1 MKKNRL
7 RLLAEGRFILLTSV
21 ERDARH
27 AQYNARTGDIIMET
41 APPARFKSEGDTHV
55 SKGSHGYLNTLP
67 DMGGLFVAS
76 GPSFKQGKMLPAFSN
91 LEIYPALAEIMGL
104 ALLAPIDGEIK
115 VLREGL
121 KEE

>member
-1 MKKNRL
+1 
-7 RLLAEGRFILLTSV
+7 
-21 ERDARH
+21 
-27 AQYNARTGDIIMET
+27 
-41 APPARFKSEGDTHV
+41 
-55 SKGSHGYLNTLP
+55 
-67 DMGGLFVAS
+67 
-76 GPSFKQGKMLPAFSN
+76 MLPAFSN